1 MLQTTLASPK
11 LTAEERERIS
21 KAVDINNSDIDLC
34 EFQGKTVIY
43 YSWGNQQGI
52 EHLAEAVYDG
62 TLAEFL
68 RSFFPSKP

>member
-1 MLQTTLASPK
+1 M
-11 LTAEERERIS
+11 
-21 KAVDINNSDIDLC
+21 AVNINNSDIDLC

-62 TLAEFL
+62 PLADFL
-68 RSFFPSKP
+68 RSFFPGKP